1 MKEEITV
8 EYDSINHTDI
18 VMVRSIHPIDSDTPL
33 QQEDESQNFKVL
45 YIKDF
50 MDDSGFI
57 TMQIQ
62 QYMKGDEIVAVVV
75 YGRHMSGVSQI
86 HVHQVGKRFY
96 PHLTVVSQVYSGYEG
111 LEGWEKE
118 HGIEGFTENVKNMI
132 SQATEEE

>member
-1 MKEEITV
+1 MKQEITV
-8 EYDSINHTDI
+8 EYDSIKHTDI
-18 VMVRSIHPIDSDTPL
+18 VMVRSVHPIIADNF
-33 QQEDESQNFKVL
+33 QQQGDEANNFKVL

-57 TMQIQ
+57 TSQIQ
-62 QYMKGDEIVAVVV
+62 QYMNDDEIVAVVV

-118 HGIEGFTENVKNMI
+118 HGVEGFTENVKNMI
-132 SQATEEE
+132 SKATEEE